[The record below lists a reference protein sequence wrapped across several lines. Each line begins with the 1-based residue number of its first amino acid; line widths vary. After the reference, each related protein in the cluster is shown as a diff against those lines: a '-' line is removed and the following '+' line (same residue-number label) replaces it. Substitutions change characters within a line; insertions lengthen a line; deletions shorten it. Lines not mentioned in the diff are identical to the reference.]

1 MQTEQR
7 RKSPRVPAAARGKS
21 PAPRAKSPA
30 SRTPSKKAS
39 NKDVILWAAENVKP
53 KHVTTR
59 DVLGSLFLM
68 TVPPLVVHI
77 LTFALRDPRING
89 SLFKLVDFV
98 TKQGLVA
105 SFGAML
111 PNIKEI
117 QEGSYYVVMFGFIQF
132 LLMWIV
138 PGHEHKGPIAP
149 SGHVPVYKANGVQCF
164 LLTIFLWAVG
174 AYLKLF
180 PAGWQYTYA
189 PGMFAFLNMSALLL
203 CVGLYFKGRFA
214 PSTKDAGHSG
224 NFIFDMF
231 WGTELYPRFGHS
243 IWPIGWD
250 VKLWTNC
257 RFGMMYWGLSGL
269 SYAAAQ
275 YERTGSVSDSMMVSA
290 LVQVVYV
297 LKFFWWEMGYMG
309 TMDIQ
314 HDRAGFYICWGCLV
328 WVPSL
333 YTCHTH
339 YLVHNPYTMG
349 TPLTA
354 LLIVCGLAG
363 VYINYEADAQKQ
375 EFRRSNG
382 NCKIWGKKAEKIEA
396 QYITADGVTK
406 KSLLLLSGWWGLS
419 RHFHYIPEWMAAFA
433 WTAPTLYEGNVIGF
447 TYFVFL
453 VFLLL
458 DRSFRD
464 DARCRSKYNKYW
476 DQYCKK
482 VPYKII
488 PYIL

>member
-1 MQTEQR
+1 MAAE
-7 RKSPRVPAAARGKS
+7 RKSPRARGKS
-21 PAPRAKSPA
+21 PSARSKSPAPA
-30 SRTPSKKAS
+30 SRTPSSSKAASKKVAGS
-39 NKDVILWAAENVKP
+39 WAADNVKP
-53 KHVTTR
+53 KHVTAR

-68 TVPPLVVHI
+68 TVPPLFVHI
-77 LTFALRDPRING
+77 LTFTLRDPKING
-89 SLFKLVDFV
+89 SAFKLVAFLH
-98 TKQGLVA
+98 QRGPVA
-105 SFGAML
+105 GFWSML
-111 PNIKEI
+111 PSMAEI
-117 QEGSYYVVMFGFIQF
+117 QEGGYYAVMFGLIQF
-132 LLMWIV
+132 LLMWLV

-164 LLTIFLWAVG
+164 LLTLVLWAVG
-174 AYLKLF
+174 SYGLGLF
-180 PAGWQYTYA
+180 PADWQYKYA
-189 PGMFAFLNMSALLL
+189 PGMFAFLNMFALLL
-203 CVGLYFKGRFA
+203 VVVLYFKGRFA

-231 WGTELYPRFGHS
+231 WGTELYPRFGHAL
-243 IWPIGWD
+243 WPIGWD

-275 YERTGSVSDSMMVSA
+275 YEMSGSVSDSMIVSA

-339 YLVHNPYTMG
+339 YLVHNPYQMG
-349 TPLTA
+349 TRLA
-354 LLIVCGLAG
+354 LLLLLMGLAG

-375 EFRRSNG
+375 EFRRKNG
-382 NCKIWGKKAEKIEA
+382 NCQIWGKKAEKIQA
-396 QYITADGVTK
+396 QYVTADGEVK

-433 WTAPTLYEGNVIGF
+433 WTAPTLYDGNIVGF
-447 TYFVFL
+447 TYFIFL
-453 VFLLL
+453 VILLT
-458 DRSFRD
+458 DRSIRD
-464 DARCRSKYNKYW
+464 DARCRSKYAKYW
-476 DQYCKK
+476 DEYCKQ

-488 PYIL
+488 PYVF